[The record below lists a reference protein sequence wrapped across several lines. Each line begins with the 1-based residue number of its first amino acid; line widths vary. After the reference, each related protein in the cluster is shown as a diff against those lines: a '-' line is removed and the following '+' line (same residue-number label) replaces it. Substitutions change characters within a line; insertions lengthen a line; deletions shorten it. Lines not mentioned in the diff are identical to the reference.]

1 MRCGKILPSL
11 AKTTA
16 RNFEMA
22 DHFFSFKRGEFL
34 THYHRRS
41 NVQSTILM
49 IKANFR
55 DHVRSKTDIAM
66 KNEVLCE
73 VA

>member
-1 MRCGKILPSL
+1 
-11 AKTTA
+11 
-16 RNFEMA
+16 MA